1 MVKITKKNYI
11 FHPIKKPLTSWRS
24 LKGSLS
30 SAIFQKLSDGFKV
43 YKIYMKFGYLK
54 SFYSLFILSLNFI
67 KKKISMIYLFSI
79 FFYLFY
85 KYFFKKVI

>member
-1 MVKITKKNYI
+1 MVKISKKNYI

-67 KKKISMIYLFSI
+67 KKKN
-79 FFYLFY
+79 
-85 KYFFKKVI
+85 